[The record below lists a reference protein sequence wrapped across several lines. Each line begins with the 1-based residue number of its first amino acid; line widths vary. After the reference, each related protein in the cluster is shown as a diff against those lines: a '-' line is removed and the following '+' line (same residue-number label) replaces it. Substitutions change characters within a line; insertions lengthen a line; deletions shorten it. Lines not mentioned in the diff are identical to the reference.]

1 MTGEIAR
8 ERLTMSD
15 KSTSEKSLSENS
27 ASPVVAGRSQA
38 AMPAGAQTKKR
49 VNAQWT
55 ITLFGTAVGAGILFL
70 PINAGSFGFWP
81 LLIATILIG
90 PMTFLA
96 HRAFE
101 RMVGYSPTRG
111 KDVLEVLR
119 GFFGPRAG
127 LILAAIYWFTIFPV
141 VLIYGVSIV
150 NTVESFIVNQLGG
163 PELSRWMLAPVLVGL
178 MTAGLAFGRR
188 IMLAV
193 AQFVVYPLII
203 ALAAVSVYLIPK
215 WDFASF
221 MQAGDT
227 SAGGITTSV
236 ILILPVLVFSFSFVA
251 ALSQFSLGME
261 NEYGSDHQ
269 QQSSRVIASA
279 TLLLTVFTMFFVWSC
294 ALALGADG
302 MREAEAQNLPVL
314 AYFANVTGTPFMAYI
329 APIIV
334 VCAIASSYFG
344 HALGTVEGT
353 QYLARVAAPGVVK
366 RMGRRFFDLATYF
379 FIFVCATLVG
389 VFNPS
394 ILDMISLVG
403 GIFFAFMTYL
413 LPMVAIRKVEALRRF
428 RGAPSNYF
436 VAAMGVVVLIA
447 TVWGIFD

>member
-1 MTGEIAR
+1 
-8 ERLTMSD
+8 MSG
-15 KSTSEKSLSENS
+15 KL
-27 ASPVVAGRSQA
+27 ASSSVPQA
-38 AMPAGAQTKKR
+38 SVPQAKKR
-49 VNAQWT
+49 VNTQWT

-81 LLIATILIG
+81 LLIATVLIG
-90 PMTFLA
+90 PMTFFA

-101 RMVGYSPTRG
+101 RMVGYSPTQG

-119 GFFGPRAG
+119 EFFGPRAG
-127 LILAAIYWFTIFPV
+127 LVLAAIYWFTIFPV

-163 PELSRWMLAPVLVGL
+163 PELSRWVLAPVLVGL

-215 WDFASF
+215 WDLESF

-227 SAGGITTSV
+227 SAWGVVTSV

-261 NEYGSDHQ
+261 NEYGPDHQ
-269 QQSSRVIASA
+269 QQSSRVIGYS

-302 MREAEAQNLPVL
+302 MREAKAQNLPVL
-314 AYFANVTGTPFMAYI
+314 SYFANVTGTPFMAYI

-353 QYLARVAAPGVVK
+353 QYLARVVAPGVVK
-366 RMGRRFFDLATYF
+366 RMGEQSGNSGKGGKSGRSLDLATYF

-428 RGAPSNYF
+428 RGATSNYF

-447 TVWGIFD
+447 TVWGIFN